1 VVRRLLTARSHKCQQ
16 RYGKYIKEQPLEQS
30 EPAEP
35 PQSIP
40 LPSED
45 VPIEQLD
52 SSPELQST
60 IVMGSATLGSPPEI
74 ENREASYFKH
84 MHLTLPDQAKAADL
98 QLEANT
104 PDPISHEPK
113 SKTNATKDFKYD
125 ADVELHKGEA
135 GLESNYEEGV
145 LTPETQYDV
154 GLLGNGALVNE
165 PPQDA
170 AQKGVANESQAQIPK
185 WQGKSPPNNDDASPS
200 IPALEIPLPASFD
213 TSEMSY
219 IKGTSGNRELLDK
232 SQKL

>member
-52 SSPELQST
+52 SSPELQPT
-60 IVMGSATLGSPPEI
+60 IVTGSATLGSPPEI

-104 PDPISHEPK
+104 PDPISHEPE
-113 SKTNATKDFKYD
+113 SKTNATEDFEYD

-135 GLESNYEEGV
+135 ALGSDDEEGV
-145 LTPETQYDV
+145 RTPETQYDAE
-154 GLLGNGALVNE
+154 LPGNGALVNE
-165 PPQDA
+165 SPQDA
-170 AQKGVANESQAQIPK
+170 VQKGVANESQAQIPK
-185 WQGKSPPNNDDASPS
+185 WQRKSPPNNDDASPS
-200 IPALEIPLPASFD
+200 IPALEILLPASFD
-213 TSEMSY
+213 TSEMSS
-219 IKGTSGNRELLDK
+219 IKGTRGNQELLDK